1 MVKVFAFVK
10 MNLLILMKNKLSFA
24 WSIMLPTIIF
34 FINRDNI
41 TSVNDIVYWLV
52 FIIINIFLYGVGLQA
67 LEEKDSGVLSIIFSI
82 NWIPFE
88 YFTGLLLT
96 QIIYSIVVTTI
107 FGLVPMAILGFN
119 YGVLLLLSLLTI
131 IVSIPIA
138 FLSYNVTFLKSL
150 HSKTVTSILN
160 IISFLFFVTLGIDS
174 PINIINPYIVI
185 GRQVNSIMQ
194 GKIDI
199 VYLLVSIL
207 IIMLSL
213 PSIIYF
219 RPLSKEGR

>member
-96 QIIYSIVVTTI
+96 QIIYSIVVTAI

-160 IISFLFFVTLGIDS
+160 IISFLFFITLGIDS

-185 GRQVNSIMQ
+185 GRQVNTIMQ

-207 IIMLSL
+207 LIILSL

>member
-24 WSIMLPTIIF
+24 WSIILPTIIF

-96 QIIYSIVVTTI
+96 QIIYSIVVTAI

-160 IISFLFFVTLGIDS
+160 IISFLFFITLGIDS

>member
-10 MNLLILMKNKLSFA
+10 MNLLILMKNKLSFV

-52 FIIINIFLYGVGLQA
+52 FIVINIFLYGVGLQA

-160 IISFLFFVTLGIDS
+160 IISFLFFITLGIDT

-185 GRQVNSIMQ
+185 GRQVNTIMQ

>member
-96 QIIYSIVVTTI
+96 QIIYSIVVTAI

-160 IISFLFFVTLGIDS
+160 IISFLFFITLGIDS

>member
-52 FIIINIFLYGVGLQA
+52 FIVINIFLYGVGLQA

-96 QIIYSIVVTTI
+96 QIIYSIVVTAI

-138 FLSYNVTFLKSL
+138 FLSFNVTLLKSL

-160 IISFLFFVTLGIDS
+160 IISFLFFITLGIDS

-207 IIMLSL
+207 IIILSL

>member
-41 TSVNDIVYWLV
+41 TSVNDVVYWLV
-52 FIIINIFLYGVGLQA
+52 FIVINIFLYGVGLQA

-160 IISFLFFVTLGIDS
+160 IISFLFFITLGIDS

-185 GRQVNSIMQ
+185 GRQVNTIMQ

-207 IIMLSL
+207 IIILSL

>member
-1 MVKVFAFVK
+1 MVKVCAFVK
-10 MNLLILMKNKLSFA
+10 MNLLILMKNKLSFV

-41 TSVNDIVYWLV
+41 TSINDIVYWLV
-52 FIIINIFLYGVGLQA
+52 FIVINIFLYGVGLQA

-138 FLSYNVTFLKSL
+138 FLSYNITFLKSL

-160 IISFLFFVTLGIDS
+160 IISFLFFITLGIDS

>member
-41 TSVNDIVYWLV
+41 TSVNDVVYWLV
-52 FIIINIFLYGVGLQA
+52 FIVINIFLYGVGLQA

-160 IISFLFFVTLGIDS
+160 IISFLFFITLGIDS

-207 IIMLSL
+207 IIILSL

>member
-1 MVKVFAFVK
+1 MIKVFAFVK

-34 FINRDNI
+34 FISRDNI

-52 FIIINIFLYGVGLQA
+52 FIVINIFLYGVGLQA

-107 FGLVPMAILGFN
+107 FGLIPMAILGFN

-150 HSKTVTSILN
+150 HSKTVASILN
-160 IISFLFFVTLGIDS
+160 IISFLFFITLGIDS

-207 IIMLSL
+207 IIILSL

>member
-10 MNLLILMKNKLSFA
+10 MNLLILMKNKLSFV

-41 TSVNDIVYWLV
+41 TSVNDVVYWLV
-52 FIIINIFLYGVGLQA
+52 FIVINIFLYGVGLQA

-160 IISFLFFVTLGIDS
+160 IISFLFFITLGIDS

-185 GRQVNSIMQ
+185 GRQVNTIMQ

>member
-10 MNLLILMKNKLSFA
+10 MNLLILMKNKLSFV

-34 FINRDNI
+34 FINRENI
-41 TSVNDIVYWLV
+41 TSINDIVYWLV

-119 YGVLLLLSLLTI
+119 YSVLLLLSLLTI

-160 IISFLFFVTLGIDS
+160 IISFLFFITLGIDS

>member
-10 MNLLILMKNKLSFA
+10 MNLLILMKNKLSFV

-52 FIIINIFLYGVGLQA
+52 FIVINIFLYGVGLQA

-96 QIIYSIVVTTI
+96 QIIYSIVVTAI

-150 HSKTVTSILN
+150 HSKTVASILN
-160 IISFLFFVTLGIDS
+160 IISFLFFITLGIDS

-219 RPLSKEGR
+219 QPLSKEGR

>member
-160 IISFLFFVTLGIDS
+160 IISFLFFITLGIDS

>member
-1 MVKVFAFVK
+1 MVYYVT
-10 MNLLILMKNKLSFA
+10 NYY
-24 WSIMLPTIIF
+24 F

-52 FIIINIFLYGVGLQA
+52 FIVINIFLYGVGLQA

-160 IISFLFFVTLGIDS
+160 IISFLFFITLGIDS

-207 IIMLSL
+207 IIILSL

>member
-1 MVKVFAFVK
+1 MIKVFAFVK

-34 FINRDNI
+34 FISRDNI

-96 QIIYSIVVTTI
+96 QIIYSIVVTAI

-150 HSKTVTSILN
+150 HPKTVTSILN
-160 IISFLFFVTLGIDS
+160 IISFLFFITLGIDS

>member
-10 MNLLILMKNKLSFA
+10 MNLLILMKNKLSFV

-41 TSVNDIVYWLV
+41 TGVNDIVYWLV
-52 FIIINIFLYGVGLQA
+52 FIVINIFLYGVGLQA

-96 QIIYSIVVTTI
+96 QIIYSIVVTAI

-160 IISFLFFVTLGIDS
+160 IISFLFFITLGIDS

-207 IIMLSL
+207 IIILSL

>member
-34 FINRDNI
+34 FISRDNI

-52 FIIINIFLYGVGLQA
+52 FIVINIFLYGVGLQA

-107 FGLVPMAILGFN
+107 FGLIPMAILGFN

-150 HSKTVTSILN
+150 HSKTVASILN
-160 IISFLFFVTLGIDS
+160 IISFLFFITLGIDS

-207 IIMLSL
+207 IIILSL

>member
-52 FIIINIFLYGVGLQA
+52 FIVINIFLYGVGLQA

-96 QIIYSIVVTTI
+96 QIIYSIVVTAI

-160 IISFLFFVTLGIDS
+160 IISFLFFITLGIDS

>member
-160 IISFLFFVTLGIDS
+160 IISFLFFITLGIDS

-219 RPLSKEGR
+219 QPLSKEGR

>member
-52 FIIINIFLYGVGLQA
+52 FIVINIFLYGVGLQA

-160 IISFLFFVTLGIDS
+160 IISFLFFITLGIDS

>member
-52 FIIINIFLYGVGLQA
+52 FIVINIFLYGVGLQA

-96 QIIYSIVVTTI
+96 QIIYSIVVTAI

-160 IISFLFFVTLGIDS
+160 IISFLFFITLGIDS

-185 GRQVNSIMQ
+185 GRQVNTIMQ

>member
-1 MVKVFAFVK
+1 MIKVFAFVK

-41 TSVNDIVYWLV
+41 TSVNDVVYWLV
-52 FIIINIFLYGVGLQA
+52 FIVINIFLYGVGLQA

-160 IISFLFFVTLGIDS
+160 IISFLFFITLGLDS

-207 IIMLSL
+207 IIILSL

>member
-52 FIIINIFLYGVGLQA
+52 FIVINIFLYGVGLQA

-160 IISFLFFVTLGIDS
+160 IISFLFFITLGIDS

-185 GRQVNSIMQ
+185 GRQVNSIMP

>member
-52 FIIINIFLYGVGLQA
+52 FIVINIFLYGVGLQA
-67 LEEKDSGVLSIIFSI
+67 LEEKDSRVLSIIFSI

-107 FGLVPMAILGFN
+107 FGLIPMAILGFN

-160 IISFLFFVTLGIDS
+160 IISFLFFITLGIDS

-207 IIMLSL
+207 IIILSL

>member
-1 MVKVFAFVK
+1 MVKVCAFVK
-10 MNLLILMKNKLSFA
+10 MNLLILMKNKLSFV

-41 TSVNDIVYWLV
+41 TSINDIVYWLV
-52 FIIINIFLYGVGLQA
+52 FIVINIFLYGVGLQA

-160 IISFLFFVTLGIDS
+160 IISFLFFITLGIDS

-185 GRQVNSIMQ
+185 GRQVNTIMQ

>member
-96 QIIYSIVVTTI
+96 QIIYSIVVTAI

-160 IISFLFFVTLGIDS
+160 IISFLFFIALGIDS

-207 IIMLSL
+207 IIILSL

>member
-1 MVKVFAFVK
+1 MVKVFALVK
-10 MNLLILMKNKLSFA
+10 MNLLILMKNKLSFV

-41 TSVNDIVYWLV
+41 TGVNDIVYWLV
-52 FIIINIFLYGVGLQA
+52 FIVINIFLYGVGLQA

-96 QIIYSIVVTTI
+96 QIIYSIVVTAI

-160 IISFLFFVTLGIDS
+160 IISFLFFITLGIDS

-207 IIMLSL
+207 IIILSL

>member
-10 MNLLILMKNKLSFA
+10 MNLLILMKNELSFA

-96 QIIYSIVVTTI
+96 QIIYSIVVTAI

-160 IISFLFFVTLGIDS
+160 IISFLFFITLGIDS

-185 GRQVNSIMQ
+185 GRQVNTIMQ

-199 VYLLVSIL
+199 IYLLVSIL

>member
-41 TSVNDIVYWLV
+41 TSINDIVYWLV

-160 IISFLFFVTLGIDS
+160 IISFLFFITLGIDS

-185 GRQVNSIMQ
+185 GRQVNTIMQ

-207 IIMLSL
+207 IIILSL

>member
-41 TSVNDIVYWLV
+41 TSVNDVVYWLV
-52 FIIINIFLYGVGLQA
+52 FIVINIFLYGVGLQA

-160 IISFLFFVTLGIDS
+160 IISFLFFITLGIDS

-185 GRQVNSIMQ
+185 GRQVNTIMQ

>member
-131 IVSIPIA
+131 IISIPIA

>member
-96 QIIYSIVVTTI
+96 QIIYSIVVTAI

-160 IISFLFFVTLGIDS
+160 IISFLFFITLGIDS

-185 GRQVNSIMQ
+185 GRQVNTIMQ

>member
-52 FIIINIFLYGVGLQA
+52 FIVINIFLYGVGLQA

-107 FGLVPMAILGFN
+107 FGLVPMVILGFN

-160 IISFLFFVTLGIDS
+160 IISFLFFITLGIDS

>member
-52 FIIINIFLYGVGLQA
+52 FIVINIFLYGVGLQA

-96 QIIYSIVVTTI
+96 QIIYRIVVTTI

-160 IISFLFFVTLGIDS
+160 IISFLFFITLGIDS

-185 GRQVNSIMQ
+185 GRQVNSIMP

>member
-10 MNLLILMKNKLSFA
+10 MNLLILMKNKLSFV
-24 WSIMLPTIIF
+24 WSIMLPAIIF

-52 FIIINIFLYGVGLQA
+52 FIVINIFLYGVGLQA
-67 LEEKDSGVLSIIFSI
+67 LEEKDSGILSIIFSI

-96 QIIYSIVVTTI
+96 QIIYSIVVTAI

-160 IISFLFFVTLGIDS
+160 IISFLFFITLGIDS

-207 IIMLSL
+207 IIILSL

>member
-10 MNLLILMKNKLSFA
+10 MNLLILMKNKLSFV

-96 QIIYSIVVTTI
+96 QIIYSIVVTAI

-160 IISFLFFVTLGIDS
+160 IISFLFFITLGIDS

>member
-96 QIIYSIVVTTI
+96 QIIYSIVVTAI

-160 IISFLFFVTLGIDS
+160 IISFLFFITLGIDS

-185 GRQVNSIMQ
+185 GQQVNSIMQ

>member
-41 TSVNDIVYWLV
+41 TSINDIVYWLV

-96 QIIYSIVVTTI
+96 QIIYSIVVTAI

-160 IISFLFFVTLGIDS
+160 IISFLFFITLGIDS

-185 GRQVNSIMQ
+185 GRQVNTIMQ

>member
-1 MVKVFAFVK
+1 
-10 MNLLILMKNKLSFA
+10 
-24 WSIMLPTIIF
+24 
-34 FINRDNI
+34 
-41 TSVNDIVYWLV
+41 
-52 FIIINIFLYGVGLQA
+52 
-67 LEEKDSGVLSIIFSI
+67 
-82 NWIPFE
+82 
-88 YFTGLLLT
+88 
-96 QIIYSIVVTTI
+96 
-107 FGLVPMAILGFN
+107 MAILGFN

-160 IISFLFFVTLGIDS
+160 IISFLFFITLGIDS

-207 IIMLSL
+207 IIILSL

>member
-160 IISFLFFVTLGIDS
+160 IISFLFFITLGIDS

-185 GRQVNSIMQ
+185 GRQVNTIMQ